1 MKIVQNF
8 IDLLFQTVKIAAFL
22 ICSIIII
29 FRKKTGKEIEVLK
42 AELNRIDELLQ
53 NQLHSKKDLIEL
65 KAEKVELE
73 AILINKRV
81 KIEHLR
87 SISDSDDLKVVRT
100 RLKVSIFFF

>member
-1 MKIVQNF
+1 M
-8 IDLLFQTVKIAAFL
+8 
-22 ICSIIII
+22 
-29 FRKKTGKEIEVLK
+29 K

-100 RLKVSIFFF
+100 RLKVSIFFFYQKIPFQQLVLI